1 MKVPRIFSNVQA
13 TVYILFYIK
22 IVMRISKEY
31 NKALELFSL
40 QKLNIRFFFC
50 QNGNILKGDFKQF

>member
-40 QKLNIRFFFC
+40 QKLNIRFFFVRTE
-50 QNGNILKGDFKQF
+50 I